1 MTDMCKKIQ
10 QLGKGIAS
18 PSRYRI
24 LEELMGGK
32 KTVTEIVD
40 NVRLSQPA
48 VSQHL
53 ATLKSCG
60 LVVSEKHGQEVH
72 YSLDARYVLTL
83 LRTLSIGVE
92 KCRRNTFI
100 VKKERNR

>member
-1 MTDMCKKIQ
+1 MNDKCDKIQ

-24 LEELMGGK
+24 LEFLISGS
-32 KTVTEIVD
+32 KTVTEIVAK
-40 NVRLSQPA
+40 VKLTQPA

-60 LVVSEKHGQEVH
+60 LVESDKQGQEVY
-72 YSLDARYVLTL
+72 YSLNSRHILTL
-83 LRTLSIGVE
+83 LKSLSSDIE
-92 KCRRNTFI
+92 KCKHTSS
-100 VKKERNR
+100 